1 MNNEQVAHLWA
12 NKSRSAA
19 KGSSFYFDG
28 DTIYSYGPHFPIARH
43 YKGIVL
49 YTSRTYSVTTAKH
62 KGIVCSAMSH
72 LPSFMVDDVTKDPS
86 GADVKAYA
94 ERLKLQAM
102 VLSRPRDPQFR
113 IEHLQ
118 RITDEANK
126 FCSTFGF
133 KTRFQMPD
141 EVTLEALREKS
152 KQAQAKKAKQTA
164 ERNARIERE
173 NAEAITEWIAG
184 RRAMLPYTVQTVYLR
199 ARHAACESINGNEP
213 DGLIMETSRGARVP
227 LADAQ
232 RAFRFVMLKREKGW
246 RRNGETFPVGEFQL
260 EAVNEQGVVAGCHR
274 VAWAEI
280 ERFAKTQN
288 WI

>member
-28 DTIYSYGPHFPIARH
+28 DTIYSYGAHFPIARH
-43 YKGIVL
+43 YKGVVL

-72 LPSFMVDDVTKDPS
+72 LESFMVDDVTKDPS
-86 GADVKAYA
+86 GADVKGYT
-94 ERLKLQAM
+94 ERLKLQATI
-102 VLSRPRDPQFR
+102 LSRSRDPQFH
-113 IEHLQ
+113 IENLQ

-173 NAEAITEWIAG
+173 KVEAITEWISG
-184 RRAMLPYTVQTVYLR
+184 KRSMIPYTVQTVYLR

-213 DGLIMETSRGARVP
+213 DGFIMETSRGARVP

-260 EAVNEQGVVAGCHR
+260 EAVNEQGVIAGCHR